1 MIKFLY
7 KKKPKRKNFN
17 AQIIQIL
24 IEIIKGI
31 VQNVFLRLFCKCR
44 TVMEF
49 GQMLVEPTGTLFWR
63 PLDVLLFR
71 RALKYFSQLF
81 RQFRILNCKLSD
93 NLKNLPTLFQKWFEY
108 FHQNKN

>member
-7 KKKPKRKNFN
+7 KKTKRNNVN
-17 AQIIQIL
+17 AQIIHQL
-24 IEIIKGI
+24 TEIIKRI

-49 GQMLVEPTGTLFWR
+49 AQMLVEPTGTLFWR

-71 RALKYFSQLF
+71 RTLKYF
-81 RQFRILNCKLSD
+81 
-93 NLKNLPTLFQKWFEY
+93 
-108 FHQNKN
+108 FHNFFDSLGY